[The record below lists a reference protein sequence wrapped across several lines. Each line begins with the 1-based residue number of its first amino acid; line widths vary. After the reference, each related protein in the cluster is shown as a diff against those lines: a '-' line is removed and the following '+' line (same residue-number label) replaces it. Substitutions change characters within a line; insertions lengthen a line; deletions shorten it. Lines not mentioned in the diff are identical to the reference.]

1 MDQLLQLIVFDYD
14 GTLVDSQAAIV
25 ATMQAAFAELQ
36 LAEPEPPA
44 VRRQVGLTLERAIA
58 RLMHPEEQ
66 PEAALHAAVT
76 AAFRRRFQAL
86 RAAGGVTHEP
96 LFAGMRE
103 VLEALAHPTRSFAI
117 ATGKNRRGLVAS
129 LAGHRLDHLFAVLK
143 TADDGPSKPHPEIL
157 QQAMR
162 ETGVGP
168 EQTLMIGDSVYD
180 MEMASNAGA
189 HALGVGWGYHPADE
203 LLRHGARAVALH
215 PADLPRLVEDLRCA
229 S

>member
-1 MDQLLQLIVFDYD
+1 MATALQLIVFDYD

-36 LAEPEPPA
+36 LTEPEPPA
-44 VRRQVGLTLERAIA
+44 VRRQVGLSLERAIA
-58 RLMHPEEQ
+58 RLMHPAEQ

-86 RAAGGVTHEP
+86 RAAAGVTHEP

-103 VLEALAHPTRSFAI
+103 VLEALVHPARSLAI

-129 LAGHRLDHLFAVLK
+129 LAGHKLDHLFAVLK

-162 ETGVGP
+162 EIGVEP
-168 EQTLMIGDSVYD
+168 EATLMIGDSVYD
-180 MEMASNAGA
+180 MEMARDAGA
-189 HALGVGWGYHPADE
+189 HALGVGWGYHSPDE
-203 LLRHGARAVALH
+203 LLRHGARAVAGS
-215 PADLPRLVEDLRCA
+215 PGDLLRLVEESRCA

>member
-1 MDQLLQLIVFDYD
+1 MALQLVVFDYD

-25 ATMQAAFAELQ
+25 ATMQAAFVELQ
-36 LAEPEPPA
+36 LAAPEPLA
-44 VRRQVGLTLERAIA
+44 VRRQIGLALERAIA

-86 RAAGGVTHEP
+86 RASGGVTHEP
-96 LFAGMRE
+96 VFAGMRE
-103 VLEALAHPTRSFAI
+103 VLDALVHPERSFAI

-157 QQAMR
+157 LQAMR
-162 ETGVGP
+162 ETGIDP
-168 EQTLMIGDSVYD
+168 AATLMIGDSIYD
-180 MEMASNAGA
+180 MEMARSAGA
-189 HALGVGWGYHPADE
+189 HALGVGWGYHPAED
-203 LLRHGARAVALH
+203 LLRHGAHAVALG
-215 PADLPRLVEDLRCA
+215 PADLPRLVEELRCA

>member
-1 MDQLLQLIVFDYD
+1 MAFDLIVFDYD

-25 ATMQAAFAELQ
+25 ATMQAAFVEMQ
-36 LAEPEPPA
+36 LAAPEPLS

-58 RLMHPEEQ
+58 RLMHPQEQ
-66 PEAALHAAVT
+66 PEVALHAAVT

-103 VLEALAHPTRSFAI
+103 TLQALAAPSRAFAI

-157 QQAMR
+157 MQAMR
-162 ETGVGP
+162 EIGVEP
-168 EQTLMIGDSVYD
+168 AATLMIGDSVYD
-180 MEMASNAGA
+180 MEMARAAGA
-189 HALGVGWGYHPADE
+189 HALGVGWGYHPMDE
-203 LLRHGARAVALH
+203 LLGSGASAVAAR
-215 PADLPRLVEDLRCA
+215 PDMLPRLVEELQCA
-229 S
+229 T

>member
-1 MDQLLQLIVFDYD
+1 MALELIVFDYD

-25 ATMQAAFAELQ
+25 ATMQAAFVELQ
-36 LAEPEPPA
+36 LAAPEPLD
-44 VRRQVGLTLERAIA
+44 VRRQIGLRLERAIA

-66 PEAALHAAVT
+66 PEPELHAAVT

-103 VLEALAHPTRSFAI
+103 VLEELAGPSRSFAI

-129 LAGHRLDHLFAVLK
+129 LAGHRLDHLFTVLK

-157 QQAMR
+157 LQAMR
-162 ETGVGP
+162 ETGVDP
-168 EQTLMIGDSVYD
+168 AATLMIGDSVYD
-180 MEMASNAGA
+180 MEMAKAAGA
-189 HALGVGWGYHPADE
+189 HALGVGWGYHPAAE
-203 LLRHGARAVALH
+203 LLGSGAGAVAVQ
-215 PADLPRLVEDLRCA
+215 PADLPGLVEEVQCA
-229 S
+229 T

>member
-1 MDQLLQLIVFDYD
+1 MALELIVFDYD

-25 ATMQAAFAELQ
+25 ATMQAAFVELQ
-36 LAEPEPPA
+36 LAAPEPPS

-66 PEAALHAAVT
+66 PEAELHAAVT

-96 LFAGMRE
+96 LFDGMRE
-103 VLEALAHPTRSFAI
+103 VLQTLTGPARSFAI

-129 LAGHRLDHLFAVLK
+129 LAGHRLDQLFAVLK

-157 QQAMR
+157 VQAMR
-162 ETGVGP
+162 ETGVEP
-168 EQTLMIGDSVYD
+168 SATLVIGDSVYD
-180 MEMASNAGA
+180 MEMARAAGA
-189 HALGVGWGYHPADE
+189 HALGVGWGYHPAGE
-203 LLRHGARAVALH
+203 LLGSGARAVAAR
-215 PADLPRLVEDLRCA
+215 PADLPTLVEELQCA
-229 S
+229 T